1 MTDRRHAG
9 RSAFVTGAGAGI
21 GRAIAVRLAAE
32 GCAVAC
38 TDINHDKASETA
50 GQIAA
55 QDGDAVAFCVDVRD
69 RAAVR
74 AALDGT
80 AGRWGGLN
88 YLVNNAGVVTMRS
101 LEDLTDDE
109 WDLVVDVN
117 LKGQFIVT
125 QLAARLLAQ
134 RQPSAVVN
142 LSSVEAEVVVA
153 SSGFCQ
159 PHYNASKGGVTM
171 LTKAAAVAL
180 ARHGIRVNA
189 VAPGPVQTGFI
200 PQTPGADPR
209 SPQIPAAVLDRLLIP
224 RLGQPEDI
232 AAAVS
237 FLLSDDA
244 SFITGT
250 QLVVDG
256 GWLAR

>member
-9 RSAFVTGAGAGI
+9 RAALVTGAGSGI
-21 GRAIAVRLAAE
+21 GRAVAVRLAAE

-38 TDINHDKASETA
+38 TDIDHDRASETA
-50 GQIAA
+50 GQVTA
-55 QDGDAVAFCVDVRD
+55 QGGEAVAFRVDVRD
-69 RAAVR
+69 RVEVQS
-74 AALDGT
+74 ALDGT

-101 LEDLTDDE
+101 LEDLTDDD

-125 QLAARLLAQ
+125 QLAARLLAE

-142 LSSVEAEVVVA
+142 LSSVEAEVVVS

-171 LTKAAAVAL
+171 LTKAAAVDL

-189 VAPGPVQTGFI
+189 VAPGPVQTGF
-200 PQTPGADPR
+200 TPGADPR
-209 SPQIPAAVLDRLLIP
+209 SPQIPAAVTDRLLIP

>member
-1 MTDRRHAG
+1 MTDRRHDG
-9 RSAFVTGAGAGI
+9 RAALVTGAGSGI
-21 GRAIAVRLAAE
+21 GRAVAVRLAAE

-38 TDINHDKASETA
+38 TDINQDTASETA

-55 QDGDAVAFCVDVRD
+55 QGGDAVAFRVDVRE
-69 RAAVR
+69 RGEVQ
-74 AALDGT
+74 AALDAT

-125 QLAARLLAQ
+125 QLAARQLAR

-142 LSSVEAEVVVA
+142 LSSVEAEVVV
-153 SSGFCQ
+153 SSSRFCQ

-171 LTKAAAVAL
+171 LTKAAAVDL

-189 VAPGPVQTGFI
+189 VAPGPVQTGF
-200 PQTPGADPR
+200 TPGPR
-209 SPQIPAAVLDRLLIP
+209 SPQIPPAVLDRLLIP

>member
-1 MTDRRHAG
+1 MNDRRHAG
-9 RSAFVTGAGAGI
+9 RAAFVTGAGSGI

-32 GCAVAC
+32 GCSVAC
-38 TDINHDKASETA
+38 TDIKHDKAGETA
-50 GQIAA
+50 GQITA
-55 QDGDAVAFCVDVRD
+55 QGGDATAFCVDVRD
-69 RAAVR
+69 RVGVQS
-74 AALDGT
+74 ALDGT
-80 AGRWGGLN
+80 VGRWGGLN
-88 YLVNNAGVVTMRS
+88 YLVNNAGVVTMHS

-125 QLAARLLAQ
+125 QLAVRLLAQ

-142 LSSVEAEVVVA
+142 VSSVEAEVVVS

-171 LTKAAAVAL
+171 LTKAAAVDL

-189 VAPGPVQTGFI
+189 VAPGPVQTGF
-200 PQTPGADPR
+200 TPGADPR
-209 SPQIPAAVLDRLLIP
+209 SPQVAVLDRLLIP

-232 AAAVS
+232 ATAVS

>member
-9 RSAFVTGAGAGI
+9 RAAFVTGAGSGI

-38 TDINHDKASETA
+38 TDINQDNASETA
-50 GQIAA
+50 GQITA
-55 QDGDAVAFCVDVRD
+55 QGGDAVAFGVDVRD
-69 RAAVR
+69 RVEVQS
-74 AALDGT
+74 ALDGT

-142 LSSVEAEVVVA
+142 LSSVEA
-153 SSGFCQ
+153 
-159 PHYNASKGGVTM
+159 
-171 LTKAAAVAL
+171 
-180 ARHGIRVNA
+180 
-189 VAPGPVQTGFI
+189 
-200 PQTPGADPR
+200 
-209 SPQIPAAVLDRLLIP
+209 
-224 RLGQPEDI
+224 
-232 AAAVS
+232 
-237 FLLSDDA
+237 A

-250 QLVVDG
+250 QLVVNG

>member
-9 RSAFVTGAGAGI
+9 RAAFVTGAGSGI
-21 GRAIAVRLAAE
+21 GRAVAVRLAAE

-38 TDINHDKASETA
+38 TDISHDTASETA

-55 QDGDAVAFCVDVRD
+55 QGGDAVAFRVDVRD
-69 RAAVR
+69 RAEVQ

-101 LEDLTDDE
+101 L
-109 WDLVVDVN
+109 
-117 LKGQFIVT
+117 
-125 QLAARLLAQ
+125 
-134 RQPSAVVN
+134 AVVN
-142 LSSVEAEVVVA
+142 LSSVEAEVVVS
-153 SSGFCQ
+153 SSGYCQ

-171 LTKAAAVAL
+171 LTKAAAVDL

-189 VAPGPVQTGFI
+189 VAPGPVQTGF
-200 PQTPGADPR
+200 TPGSDPR
-209 SPQIPAAVLDRLLIP
+209 SPQISPAVLDRLLIP